1 VTLPTHLQTLADRIA
16 GAGDDVQREQL
27 RSIVDD
33 YDPDS
38 EAATEAQLRLLLQ
51 SVDEG
56 SPLTRRVAT
65 FRLRHVHVGTAA
77 AVVIGAL
84 VAVGR
89 WLAPGWTVLALVAVV
104 GVILLVLR
112 QAARRGI
119 SFRSGS
125 ASISISA
132 GARVR
137 PTGEVRPLP
146 NPPAELVERVRKA
159 VTRSG
164 IAGAYLYE
172 TTVDGEPQPTLGLH
186 FDGDRGASFVL
197 SHAPVLGEQLRVEDL
212 DDERLAQVR
221 AVTEPIA
228 GE

>member
-65 FRLRHVHVGTAA
+65 FRLRHVHVGTGAA
-77 AVVIGAL
+77 IVVAAIVVVSRTVAPTWTSIVFLAVLLGVL
-84 VAVGR
+84 L
-89 WLAPGWTVLALVAVV
+89 LAWRVRKG
-104 GVILLVLR
+104 
-112 QAARRGI
+112 GI
-119 SFRSGS
+119 SLRSGS
-125 ASISISA
+125 TTFSLTA
-132 GARVR
+132 GARAR
-137 PTGEVRPLP
+137 PTGEVRPLA
-146 NPPAELVERVRKA
+146 NPPAELVARLRDA
-159 VTRSG
+159 VARSG
-164 IAGAYLYE
+164 MTGAYLYA
-172 TTVDGEPQPTLGLH
+172 TVVDGEPQPTLGLH
-186 FDGDRGASFVL
+186 FGGDGGASFVL